1 MESTLTAE
9 SVTELSKDNYLSE
22 LESIIKERYNSA
34 TFTHSPFPRE
44 DWKALT
50 NKGIMLSMIPKEF
63 GGRNSHEELC
73 DLIEIISKY
82 NLPLGMYTMI
92 ITALFIR
99 NITKYGSETL
109 KKEVLSIFSKEPLI
123 GGFALTEPDCGS
135 NLSKMTT
142 TFEKTDNGYTI
153 RGEKHW
159 QAFSGTAD
167 WWLIAAK
174 NIKDEKEFAYFVIH
188 RHQGWENVE
197 QYKALGLK
205 AIDYG
210 RNEINATVPE
220 HRRLTVTADKLL
232 GAADMLCASRL
243 TMAAMASGFI
253 SRIDNEVK
261 EKTYSRKIG
270 NGTLSD
276 VGYVQYK
283 LKQIAANHTIS
294 KALFIFLK
302 NKIDLRNDLI
312 DHFFEAQAIKVL
324 ATDKMLESSLNY
336 QQLCGGEGY
345 RYNAPSNNAA
355 LAVLDSRVYTIFD
368 GTNDLLSQQI
378 ADFCIKESTTGNIVE
393 FLINFNK
400 TNKGMKHIHFDL
412 LVLNNNTTQ
421 ERRVINGQII
431 SRIFGL
437 HCLEEINQANN
448 NQSLPYGDIKNSILF
463 LVADI
468 QRSLVEIATVT
479 QLN

>member
-9 SVTELSKDNYLSE
+9 SVTELGKENYLSE
-22 LESIIKERYNSA
+22 LESVVKERYNSA
-34 TFTHSPFPRE
+34 TFLHSPFPKE
-44 DWKALT
+44 DWKNLT
-50 NKGIMLSMIPKEF
+50 NKGIMLSMIPIEF

-99 NITKYGSETL
+99 NITKYGSDDL
-109 KKEVLSIFSKEPLI
+109 KKEVLPIFSKKPLI

-153 RGEKHW
+153 KGQKHW
-159 QAFSGTAD
+159 QAFSLTAD

-174 NIKDEKEFAYFVIH
+174 NIKDEKEFAYFVIQ
-188 RHQGWENVE
+188 RHEGWENIE
-197 QYKALGLK
+197 EYNALGLK

-220 HRRLTVTADKLL
+220 YRRLNVTADKLL

-253 SRIDNEVK
+253 SRVYNEIK
-261 EKTYSRKIG
+261 EKTDSRKIG

-276 VGYVQYK
+276 IGYVQYK
-283 LKQIAANHTIS
+283 LKQTAASHTIS

-302 NKIDLRNDLI
+302 NKIDLRNNLM

-345 RYNAPSNNAA
+345 RYNAPNNNAA

-378 ADFCIKESTTGNIVE
+378 AEFCIKQSTNGNIVE
-393 FLINFNK
+393 FLKKFDK
-400 TNKGMKHIHFDL
+400 TSLGMKHIHFDL
-412 LVLNNNTTQ
+412 SVLDNNTSH
-421 ERRVINGQII
+421 ERKVINGQII

-437 HCLEEINQANN
+437 NCLEEAS
-448 NQSLPYGDIKNSILF
+448 QSLEYGDAKNGILF

-468 QRSLVEIATVT
+468 QKSLVEIAIIS